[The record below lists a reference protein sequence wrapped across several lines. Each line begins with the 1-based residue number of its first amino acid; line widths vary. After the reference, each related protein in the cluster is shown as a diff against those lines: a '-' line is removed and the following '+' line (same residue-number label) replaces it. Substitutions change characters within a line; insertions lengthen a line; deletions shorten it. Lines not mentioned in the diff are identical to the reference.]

1 MKRKIK
7 LSLLNNL
14 TYLISLVLTFALS
27 LNFFYHLLNLKN
39 FTTLDF
45 LIIFLS
51 LLLYFTSKLKE
62 DKTFNFQNIYKN
74 LKQNR
79 TGALFPEIVRL
90 GSAYGFSIS
99 LFYFLS
105 NFFSNFLSSF
115 IIKETGSLLEN
126 TYVDLFLDI
135 LIVIPLIFLF
145 LFLLMPLYFATT
157 LIFYFLFSPLTSNLS
172 ISRFQKVKE
181 IFHNLFLKNKTENLK
196 LNLIDIFILFVSLI
210 ISFFVF
216 FYFLNFLF
224 LKLNLD
230 PHKSLLD
237 NLEYL
242 WEIIKIKKI
251 ISFLLPLPLYAFL
264 KLLFDEKTKKELGLK
279 IKVNLSNKSQ
289 EI

>member
-1 MKRKIK
+1 MTRKIK
-7 LSLLNNL
+7 LSLLDNL
-14 TYLISLVLTFALS
+14 SYLILTALTFALS

-39 FTTLDF
+39 FAFLDF

-74 LKQNR
+74 LKQNKIKS
-79 TGALFPEIVRL
+79 LSPEIIRL

-105 NFFSNFLSSF
+105 NFFPNFFSSF
-115 IIKETGSLLEN
+115 IIKEMGSLLENKN

-135 LIVIPLIFLF
+135 LIVIPLVFAF
-145 LFLLMPLYFATT
+145 LFLLIPLYFIIT
-157 LIFYFLFSPLTSNLS
+157 LIFYFLFSPFTSNLS
-172 ISRFQKVKE
+172 ISHFQRVKE
-181 IFHNLFLKNKTENLK
+181 IFSNLFFKNKSENLK
-196 LNLIDIFILFVSLI
+196 LNFVDIFILFISLF
-210 ISFFVF
+210 ISFFIL

-237 NLEYL
+237 NLKYL
-242 WEIIKIKKI
+242 LEIIKIKKL
-251 ISFLLPLPLYAFL
+251 ISFLLPIPLYIFF
-264 KLLFDEKTKKELGLK
+264 KLLFDEKTKREIGLK
-279 IKVNLSNKSQ
+279 NKS
-289 EI
+289 